1 MLRCHS
7 QLLLSRC
14 ALSNVTNVPRY
25 RLQTRGEDE
34 PAAAVPRQAAAA
46 VQRQE
51 AAPERGRPPL
61 RRGRGR
67 AQRARAA
74 GNQGGWALILY
85 HQIKY
90 LLAAKNIYNVYKNI
104 YNLQKILYFKNISHL
119 QHNSELEPVPNHLGS
134 LSRLVSRH
142 TSLVAVPEPRPAPAP
157 APPSRSFSLCHSN
170 KYKVSGRHLPQHL
183 VHLSYLH
190 FLARS
195 DLLL

>member
-85 HQIKY
+85 QIKY